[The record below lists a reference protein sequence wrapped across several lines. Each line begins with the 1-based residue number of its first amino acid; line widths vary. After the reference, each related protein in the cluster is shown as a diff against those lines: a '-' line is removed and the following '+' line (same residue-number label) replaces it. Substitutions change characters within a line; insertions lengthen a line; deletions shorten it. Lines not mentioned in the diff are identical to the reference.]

1 MNNKK
6 IRGYM
11 VKSLF
16 LASLALFAC
25 SRIPSKQT
33 VAKKTGISKLYQ
45 NLEFKMPKVVAPTFP
60 DYRVSITEFGAVP
73 GGLHLNTQAFAKAI
87 RAVEKKGGGTVV
99 IPRGLWLTGPI
110 ELKSNINLHADK
122 GALIV
127 FSENRNLYPLVR
139 TGFEGLNTVRCMSP
153 IYGKDLTNIAIT
165 GKGVFDGN
173 GQAWRMVRRSK
184 VTSSQWKKL
193 VASGGVVNTKKHIWY
208 PSKSSELGAEL
219 SDHNVPLNFK
229 SMKKFEKIKDFL
241 RPVMVDLVDC
251 KNVLL
256 EGVVFKNSPA
266 WCIHP
271 LRCENLIVRDLTV
284 KNPWNAQNGDGID
297 IESSKNCLVYNS
309 TFSTG
314 DDGIC
319 IKSGKN
325 EPGHT
330 STIPTQ
336 NVIIENCIVYRAH
349 GGFVIG
355 SEMSGGVKN
364 VKVSN
369 CTFDGTDTGLRFKS
383 KRGRGGVVQ
392 DIYISNIN
400 MLNIR
405 TNAII
410 FNMHY
415 GWSVGSG
422 SITKKSLKTFL
433 DEPIPKVNKGTP
445 VFKNIFIRNI
455 SCYGAQ
461 QAVYLQ
467 GLPEKNLQNVSLK
480 NVTIKAKNGLFCMDA
495 SGITIK
501 GLHLETQ
508 TSPQMIIL
516 NSRNIKLDNIS
527 LSGPAKPLI
536 SILGPRTANIKI
548 SGQNSEMIK
557 KYVDFENGA
566 KPGSLSIS
574 KN

>member
-1 MNNKK
+1 MNNNK
-6 IRGYM
+6 IHGLM

-16 LASLALFAC
+16 LASLTLFAC
-25 SRIPSKQT
+25 SRMPSKKT
-33 VAKKTGISKLYQ
+33 ALKKTYISKLYK

-60 DYRVSITEFGAVP
+60 NNRVSITDCGAIS
-73 GGLHLNTQAFAKAI
+73 GGQHLNTLAFAKAI
-87 RAVEKKGGGTVV
+87 SAVEKKGGGTVV

-110 ELKSNINLHADK
+110 ILKSNINLHADK

-127 FSENRNLYPLVR
+127 FSENKNLYPLIK
-139 TGFEGLNTVRCMSP
+139 TGFEGLKTVRCMSP

-165 GKGVFDGN
+165 GKGIFDGN
-173 GQAWRMVRRSK
+173 GQVWRMVSRSK

-193 VASGGVVNTKKHIWY
+193 VASGGVVNEKKHEWY
-208 PSKSSELGAEL
+208 PSKSAEEGAEL

-271 LRCENLIVRDLTV
+271 LRCENLIVRNLTV

-297 IESSKNCLVYNS
+297 IESSKNCLVYNCS
-309 TFSTG
+309 FSTG

-325 EPGHT
+325 KPGHV

-349 GGFVIG
+349 GGFVVG
-355 SEMSGGVKN
+355 SEMSGGVKDIH
-364 VKVSN
+364 VSN
-369 CTFDGTDTGLRFKS
+369 CTFDGTDAGLRFKS
-383 KRGRGGVVQ
+383 KRGRGGAVQ

-405 TNAII
+405 TRAIT

-415 GWSVGSG
+415 GWSQPSG
-422 SITKKSLKTFL
+422 AMSKKSIKAFL
-433 DEPIPKVNKGTP
+433 DEPIPKADKGTP
-445 VFKNIFIRNI
+445 TFKNIFIRNV
-455 SCYGAQ
+455 SCYGAE

-467 GLPEKNLQNVSLK
+467 GLPERNLQNVHLK
-480 NVTIKAKNGLFCMDA
+480 NVTIKAKYGLFCMDA
-495 SGITIK
+495 DGITIK
-501 GLHLETQ
+501 GLHLETEN
-508 TSPQMIIL
+508 SPQMIIL
-516 NSRNIKLDNIS
+516 NSKNMKLDNIS
-527 LSGPAKPLI
+527 LSGAEKPSI
-536 SILGPRTANIKI
+536 SIMGPRTANITM
-548 SGQNSEMIK
+548 SGSNSDLMK
-557 KYVDFENGA
+557 KWVNFESGA
-566 KPGSLSIS
+566 KPGVLSFP